1 MAQGP
6 AIGFISGITL
16 PQGRIRIEGSNK
28 SAKGIHVGDLAK
40 YIDERRAATQKECTP
55 MCKWKPG
62 ALTNATD
69 FRPRD

>member
-40 YIDERRAATQKECTP
+40 YIDERRAATLKKQ
-55 MCKWKPG
+55 
-62 ALTNATD
+62 N
-69 FRPRD
+69 